1 MIAVIY
7 VATNLNKNG
16 KLSIGE
22 ISSFMFYMLM
32 LIINFA
38 MVAMVFG
45 NVASVVGA
53 SDKIYELMNY
63 EPEIKTTG
71 GEQIKGQT
79 NGRIELKNVKFT
91 YPSKRNEG
99 IQVLKGV
106 SLSVDNEKN
115 RVVAICGTSG
125 CGKSSLISLIERFY
139 SPDEG
144 EVLFNGVNVNDLEPK
159 WYHN

>member
-1 MIAVIY
+1 MLYGAMIAVIY
-7 VATNLNKNG
+7 VAASLNKNG
-16 KLSIGE
+16 KLSIGA

-38 MVAMVFG
+38 LVASVFG

-53 SDKIYELMNY
+53 SDKIYELMTY
-63 EPEIKTTG
+63 EPEIKSTG
-71 GEQIKGQT
+71 GEQIQGLT
-79 NGRIELKNVKFT
+79 NGKIEIKNVKFT
-91 YPSKRNEG
+91 YPNKREEG

-139 SPDEG
+139 
-144 EVLFNGVNVNDLEPK
+144 
-159 WYHN
+159 